1 MYAPSMLATLA
12 QMMTLRPL
20 SVDDLSA
27 ARYIHATAFAGAAR
41 NHYSPDDIDAF
52 TAFIRSPRYAD
63 LLLGNHAIAACIGSE
78 MVGTARLERGR
89 AAEPDRAHSCGVRA
103 SDVHRRRHRPPARRL
118 HRGRKP
124 RAAGYQALE
133 VSATLNAVGFFQDL
147 GYLLVREGAWALP
160 LGHEMPVAFMRKA
173 SFVGLQAAH

>member
-1 MYAPSMLATLA
+1 MYAASMLATLT

-41 NHYSPDDIDAF
+41 NHYSADDIDAF

-63 LLLGNHAIAACIGSE
+63 LLLGNHAVAACIGSE
-78 MVGTARLERGR
+78 MVGIAAWSAGEPPSPTARILAVFVRPMFTGEGVGR
-89 AAEPDRAHSCGVRA
+89 QLIGHIEDEA
-103 SDVHRRRHRPPARRL
+103 
-118 HRGRKP
+118 
-124 RAAGYQALE
+124 RAAGYQAIE
-133 VSATLNAVGFFQDL
+133 VSATLNAVGFFEDL

-160 LGHEMPVAFMRKA
+160 LGHEMPVAFMRKTN
-173 SFVGLQAAH
+173 FLGQHAAH

>member
-1 MYAPSMLATLA
+1 MYAPPMLATLA
-12 QMMTLRPL
+12 QMMKLRPL

-41 NHYSPDDIDAF
+41 NHYSPADIDAF

-63 LLLGNHAIAACIGSE
+63 LLLGNHAVAACIGSE
-78 MVGTARLERGR
+78 MVGTAAWSAGEPPSPTARILAVFVRPMFTGDGIGRQLVGYIEEEARG
-89 AAEPDRAHSCGVRA
+89 
-103 SDVHRRRHRPPARRL
+103 
-118 HRGRKP
+118 
-124 RAAGYQALE
+124 AGYQALE

-173 SFVGLQAAH
+173 SFVALQAAH